1 MIKGERKGMGQ
12 RRKKV
17 RSRRRGP
24 VLKKS

>member
-1 MIKGERKGMGQ
+1 MIKGERKGWDK